1 MTAPIGAAL
10 AAHSLDP
17 VPLPERPALTAT
29 AGFTGLGF
37 SLRQLRGWLG
47 EGNRLSQLHA
57 ALERHRIVV
66 AELEGLVAE
75 ERPQPQEDV
84 AFELAA
90 DLGVRHLTVL
100 PPREGALSGVVAGLR
115 RLHGKATDIGATVEF
130 EPLPWTIVA
139 DPTTA
144 QWLVRLAGTGLCL
157 DVWHHFRHGGTL
169 AELTGC
175 WPAVTTV
182 QLSDGTSASGV
193 EDPIR
198 DCLNNRQPLGEGR
211 FPLREVLALVPT
223 ARLSVEVLSDR
234 LRALPPEAA
243 AVTIGESARALLT
256 ETAITR
262 SA

>member
-1 MTAPIGAAL
+1 MTAPIRAAL

-47 EGNRLSQLHA
+47 EGNRLSKLRA
-57 ALERHRIVV
+57 ALERHRIVA

-84 AFELAA
+84 AFDLAA
-90 DLGVRHLTVL
+90 QLGVRHLTVL
-100 PPREGALSGVVAGLR
+100 PPREGALAGVVAGLR

-130 EPLPWTIVA
+130 EPLPWTVVA
-139 DPTTA
+139 DAATA
-144 QWLVRLAGTGLCL
+144 QSLMRLAGTGLCL
-157 DVWHHFRHGGTL
+157 DVWHHFRHGGTI
-169 AELTGC
+169 AELAGC
-175 WPAVTTV
+175 WKAVTTV
-182 QLSDGTSASGV
+182 QLSDGSPARGV

-198 DCLNNRQPLGEGR
+198 DCLDNRLPLGDGT
-211 FPLREVLALVPT
+211 FPLREVLVQAPT
-223 ARLSVEVLSDR
+223 ARLSVEVLASR
-234 LRALPPEAA
+234 LRALPPETA
-243 AVTIGESARALLT
+243 AVTIGESARALLAEPT
-256 ETAITR
+256 VAR